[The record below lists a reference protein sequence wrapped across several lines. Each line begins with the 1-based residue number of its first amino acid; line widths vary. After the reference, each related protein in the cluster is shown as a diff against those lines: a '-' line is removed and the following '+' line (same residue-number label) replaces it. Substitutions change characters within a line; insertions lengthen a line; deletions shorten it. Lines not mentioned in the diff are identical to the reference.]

1 VIAESLCVLRHR
13 ALKIQEKCACHGGRR
28 DEQGNGQATGMT
40 ARERLYFDYNATA
53 PLLTAARSAMVDA
66 MDLPGNPSS
75 VHAEG
80 RKARAVIGQAREA
93 VARLCDVPAA
103 QVVFCSG
110 ATEAANH
117 VLTPDFRMG
126 RSAVRVS
133 RLLVSAVEHP
143 AMLAGGR
150 FSADEVTVLPVDRD
164 GRLDLEALAS
174 ALAAHD
180 QASGQAML
188 GLQLANNETGVIQP
202 VRQAADI
209 VRAHHGL
216 MVVDAVQG
224 AGRIPLS
231 LEALGADFLI
241 LSGHKIGGPKGIGAL
256 VSAGEILMPAPLL
269 RGGGQEKGHRGGTE
283 CQRFKRPSNRS
294 ARSTSTSTNMA
305 LRPTSRSDMAPKG
318 LNEEVVRFISAKKEE
333 PEWMLEQ
340 RLDAYQALADH
351 GRAEWARSAIRRS
364 TSRTSI
370 IMRRPRARP
379 ARRASTKSIRNCCDL
394 REARHSAER
403 AGNPGR
409 RAQAGRAEPA

>member
-28 DEQGNGQATGMT
+28 NEQGNGQATGMT

-110 ATEAANH
+110 RDGSRQPCPDAGFPDGPFSGAGVAA
-117 VLTPDFRMG
+117 V
-126 RSAVRVS
+126 
-133 RLLVSAVEHP
+133 VSAVEHP

-150 FSADEVTVLPVDRD
+150 FAADDHHGASGRPRRAARSRSAAE
-164 GRLDLEALAS
+164 E

-180 QASGQAML
+180 QPSGQAML
-188 GLQLANNETGVIQP
+188 ALQLANNETGVIQP

-209 VRAHHGL
+209 VKAHHGL

-269 RGGGQEKGHRGGTE
+269 RGGGQEKG
-283 CQRFKRPSNRS
+283 
-294 ARSTSTSTNMA
+294 STSTSTNTA
-305 LRPTSRSDMAPKG
+305 LRPISSRD
-318 LNEEVVRFISAKKEE
+318 
-333 PEWMLEQ
+333 
-340 RLDAYQALADH
+340 
-351 GRAEWARSAIRRS
+351 
-364 TSRTSI
+364 
-370 IMRRPRARP
+370 
-379 ARRASTKSIRNCCDL
+379 
-394 REARHSAER
+394 
-403 AGNPGR
+403 
-409 RAQAGRAEPA
+409 

>member
-1 VIAESLCVLRHR
+1 
-13 ALKIQEKCACHGGRR
+13 
-28 DEQGNGQATGMT
+28 MT
-40 ARERLYFDYNATA
+40 ARERLYFDYNGDG
-53 PLLTAARSAMVDA
+53 SASHSGAVGDGRC
-66 MDLPGNPSS
+66 DGSPGNPSS

-150 FSADEVTVLPVDRD
+150 FSADEITVLPVDRD

-180 QASGQAML
+180 QASGQALL
-188 GLQLANNETGVIQP
+188 G
-202 VRQAADI
+202 AAACQQRD
-209 VRAHHGL
+209 RRDPACPASRRHR
-216 MVVDAVQG
+216 QG
-224 AGRIPLS
+224 ASRADGCRRGAGGCRIPLS
-231 LEALGADFLI
+231 LEELGADFLI

-283 CQRFKRPSNRS
+283 NLVSIAGFGAAADAAQEGLAGIGRI
-294 ARSTSTSTNMA
+294 AA
-305 LRPTSRSDMAPKG
+305 LRDALEAGLRDQAPDVILHGMAVDRLSNTSFFSLPGLKAETAQIAFDMEGVA
-318 LNEEVVRFISAKKEE
+318 VSAGAACSSE
-333 PEWMLEQ
+333 
-340 RLDAYQALADH
+340 D
-351 GRAEWARSAIRRS
+351 
-364 TSRTSI
+364 
-370 IMRRPRARP
+370 RRPA
-379 ARRASTKSIRNCCDL
+379 TC
-394 REARHSAER
+394 
-403 AGNPGR
+403 
-409 RAQAGRAEPA
+409 